1 MVALSATR
9 WCQQVQ
15 QALAHLLPV
24 TLFGRLAA
32 LLFIAVLTSHALAIT
47 LLFELRPEFGPGAPG
62 HHPAHVSQPG
72 HASPPS
78 WNAPPPHPGHPP
90 RPPGRNFPAGLLLD
104 IGVRLAALMAAAWVG
119 ARWLSQ
125 PLHHLAAAARD
136 LGQNIHRPP
145 LPEVGP
151 SECRE
156 ASRVFN
162 QMQARICQ
170 QLQERDRFVAAVS
183 HDLRTP
189 LTRLRLRAECLGD
202 DEQRRL
208 FSRDIAEM
216 DAMIAATLDHLGGG
230 ANAEPWV
237 LVDVQALIESLADD
251 QQACGHAV
259 LLQGQAAPLR
269 VQANA
274 LRRCL
279 DNLVGNAIRYGGSAQ
294 IKLHDTASALTIE
307 VQDHGPGL
315 PEAELER
322 VLAPF
327 YRVEA
332 SRNRHSGGV
341 GLGLA
346 IANDIVQ
353 RHQGTLQ
360 LCNAEGGGLLARVE
374 LPRSGAG

>member
-1 MVALSATR
+1 MAALSATR
-9 WCQQVQ
+9 CYRGVQQV
-15 QALAHLLPV
+15 LAHLLPA

-32 LLFIAVLTSHALAIT
+32 LLFVAVLSSHALAIT
-47 LLFELRPEFGPGAPG
+47 LLFELRPEPGPGAPG
-62 HHPAHVSQPG
+62 RPPLHVAHPG
-72 HASPPS
+72 HPPPPGWS
-78 WNAPPPHPGHPP
+78 APPPHPGKPP
-90 RPPGRNFPAGLLLD
+90 EPPGRGFPAGLLLD
-104 IGVRLAALMAAAWVG
+104 VGVRLAALMAAAWVG

-136 LGQNIHRPP
+136 LGQDIHRPP

-151 SECRE
+151 LECRE

-202 DEQRRL
+202 DAQRRL
-208 FSRDIAEM
+208 LSRDIAEM

-230 ANAEPWV
+230 AQAEPWV

-251 QQACGHAV
+251 QQACGHTVTVQGKAV
-259 LLQGQAAPLR
+259 PLR
-269 VQANA
+269 VQASA
-274 LRRCL
+274 LRRCM

-294 IKLHDTASALTIE
+294 IVLHDTVTALTIE
-307 VQDHGPGL
+307 VRDHGPGL
-315 PEAELER
+315 PDTELER

-327 YRVEA
+327 YRVET
-332 SRNRHSGGV
+332 SRNRHTGGV

-353 RHQGTLQ
+353 RHRGMLE
-360 LCNAEGGGLLARVE
+360 LRNAEGGGLLARVE
-374 LPRSGAG
+374 LPRSGA

>member
-1 MVALSATR
+1 MVALSTTR
-9 WCQQVQ
+9 WYRWVQQV
-15 QALAHLLPV
+15 LAYLLPA

-32 LLFIAVLTSHALAIT
+32 LLFMAVLTSHALAIT
-47 LLFELRPEFGPGAPG
+47 LLFELRPEPRPGMPG
-62 HHPAHVSQPG
+62 QPPLHAAQPNHPPPPG
-72 HASPPS
+72 
-78 WNAPPPHPGHPP
+78 WGVPPPHLGNPP
-90 RPPGRNFPAGLLLD
+90 EPPGRGFPAGLLLD
-104 IGVRLAALMAAAWVG
+104 IGVRLAALMVAAWVG

-136 LGQNIHRPP
+136 LGQDIHRPP
-145 LPEVGP
+145 LPEVGTT
-151 SECRE
+151 ECRE

-208 FSRDIAEM
+208 LSRDIAEM
-216 DAMIAATLDHLGGG
+216 DAMIAATLDYLGAG
-230 ANAEPWV
+230 AKAEPWV
-237 LVDVQALIESLADD
+237 LMDVQALMESLADD
-251 QQACGHAV
+251 QQACGHTV
-259 LLQGQAAPLR
+259 LVQGKAAPLR
-269 VQANA
+269 VQASA

-294 IKLHDTASALTIE
+294 IMLHDTVAALTIE
-307 VQDHGPGL
+307 VRDHGPGL

-353 RHQGTLQ
+353 RHQGTLE
-360 LCNAEGGGLLARVE
+360 LRNAEGGGLLARVE
-374 LPRSGAG
+374 LPRSGA

>member
-1 MVALSATR
+1 MVALSSPR
-9 WCQQVQ
+9 WYQR
-15 QALAHLLPV
+15 LLPT

-32 LLFIAVLTSHALAIT
+32 LLFIAVLASHVLALT
-47 LLFELRPEFGPGAPG
+47 LLFELRPAPRFGAPG
-62 HHPAHVSQPG
+62 HPPARIAQSGQP
-72 HASPPS
+72 SPPD
-78 WNAPPPHPGHPP
+78 WNAPPPPHPNHPP
-90 RPPGRNFPAGLLLD
+90 GPPGRDFPAGLLLD

-125 PLHHLAAAARD
+125 PLYHLAAAARD
-136 LGQNIHRPP
+136 LGQNVHRPP

-170 QLQERDRFVAAVS
+170 QLEERDRFVAAVS

-202 DEQRRL
+202 DEQCRL

-230 ANAEPWV
+230 AKAEPWV
-237 LVDVQALIESLADD
+237 MVDVQALIESLADD
-251 QQACGHAV
+251 QQACGHTV
-259 LLQGQAAPLR
+259 QVQGQAAPLLA
-269 VQANA
+269 QASA

-294 IKLHDTASALTIE
+294 IRLHDTAVALTIT
-307 VQDHGPGL
+307 VRDHGPGL

-346 IANDIVQ
+346 IANDIIQ
-353 RHQGTLQ
+353 GHQGTLQ
-360 LCNAEGGGLLARVE
+360 LCNAEGGGLLVRVA
-374 LPRSGAG
+374 LPRHGASIFG